1 MRSSTLIPHCKWFP
15 LDQVLMSLP
24 LFTKLPLSWGV
35 NCARTGR
42 GGVLVIPHCIHHL
55 NSHSNSACQGIPGL
69 HHTTGSKGGQRWHIT
84 CKGKKNIVCTICF
97 LNYFSKILESVIK
110 LNDKNPRGWD
120 TDIEQLDL
128 VVS

>member
-1 MRSSTLIPHCKWFP
+1 MRSSSLIPHCKWFP

-42 GGVLVIPHCIHHL
+42 GGDLVIPYCIHHL

-69 HHTTGSKGGQRWHIT
+69 HHTTGSKGVKDDTSLVRE
-84 CKGKKNIVCTICF
+84 KNIVCTICF
-97 LNYFSKILESVIK
+97 LNYFSKILERVIK
-110 LNDKNPRGWD
+110 LNDKNPWGWD